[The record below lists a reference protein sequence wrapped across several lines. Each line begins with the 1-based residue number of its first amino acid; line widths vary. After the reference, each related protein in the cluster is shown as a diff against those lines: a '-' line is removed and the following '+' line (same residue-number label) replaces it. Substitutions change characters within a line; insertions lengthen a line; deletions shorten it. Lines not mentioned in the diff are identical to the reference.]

1 MVEYPRIRLFGE
13 GALLVELGPLPD
25 LALNRRVHALAA
37 DLEANAPA
45 ELHAL
50 VPGYSSLLI
59 EVDPLSTD
67 LDWLAEQIH
76 KRLSRVA
83 EGPVAASRVR
93 TIPMV
98 FGGEYGPDLDH
109 VARETGLPADAVVER
124 LLSAALSVYMLGF
137 APGHPYLGDLPPGLA
152 VPRLTTPR
160 ERVPAGSVAIV
171 GRQMVIYTHETPGG
185 WRLVGRTPRRLF
197 DVQRHPPTYL
207 APGDVVRLEPIG
219 AEEWERHAGAAD
231 DW

>member
-1 MVEYPRIRLFGE
+1 MVEYPRIRPFGE

-25 LALNRRVHALAA
+25 LVLNRQAHALAA
-37 DLEANAPA
+37 DLEANPPA
-45 ELHAL
+45 ELKAM
-50 VPGYSSLLI
+50 VPGYSSVLV

-67 LDWLAEQIH
+67 LDWLADQVRA
-76 KRLSRVA
+76 RLTLVTD
-83 EGPVAASRVR
+83 GPAAAGRVR
-93 TIPMV
+93 TIPVV
-98 FGGEYGPDLDH
+98 FGGKYGPDLDD

-124 LLSAALSVYMLGF
+124 LLSAVLSVYMLGF
-137 APGHPYLGDLPPGLA
+137 APGHPYLGDLPPELA

-197 DVQRHPPTYL
+197 DVRRQPPAYL
-207 APGDVVRLEPIG
+207 APGDLVRLEPIG
-219 AEEWERHAGAAD
+219 VEQWQQYAGVAD